1 MVWGPRNLNR
11 PTVSGLFWGR
21 AGKGPAGIAEL
32 VCNIDDMT
40 PEALAFAC
48 ARLLEA
54 GALDAYTTPGT
65 MKKGRPGWVLTVLCA
80 PEREQ
85 ELVREIFTHTATNG
99 LRARRPAKYFLKPGA
114 GQVRTKWGPV
124 GVKLARGYGVTRA
137 KPEFEDAA
145 ALARAHG
152 LPYQAV
158 FEDALRNIKED

>member
-1 MVWGPRNLNR
+1 
-11 PTVSGLFWGR
+11 
-21 AGKGPAGIAEL
+21 
-32 VCNIDDMT
+32 
-40 PEALAFAC
+40 
-48 ARLLEA
+48 
-54 GALDAYTTPGT
+54 